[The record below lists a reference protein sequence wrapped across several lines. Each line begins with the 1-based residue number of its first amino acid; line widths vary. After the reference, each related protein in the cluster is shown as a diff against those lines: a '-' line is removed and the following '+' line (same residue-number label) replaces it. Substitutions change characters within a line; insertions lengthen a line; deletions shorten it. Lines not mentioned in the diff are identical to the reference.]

1 MIASYLNLLSE
12 FLSENGLKED
22 AYKVASLAK
31 DYLEKKPTGTLKTAS
46 EPSGLGPPP
55 SDLGPPPSGSDET
68 STEKE
73 TSTSHGRLPTIT
85 FSSVE
90 RNSADK
96 ESVTRLQESL
106 VRAGFPLPRF
116 GVDGK
121 FGEETEASLIRF
133 KRKAKEDG
141 KYTGPID
148 GIASEEVF
156 SLLES
161 YSASEANPVN
171 NMSEPRPQQ
180 SEEVSGI
187 LYLGDSQMVG
197 SLGRA
202 FIANLGRGVR
212 LAKSGTRASYWANNS
227 KLIKA
232 LKTNP
237 SKVIVSLN
245 GNGINGTENLIATLK
260 KYLPENTPLVWSGAP
275 PPLYRKNV
283 KTWAR
288 YLKRRRGFD
297 RAYNKRNANNETV
310 ASMVNSVKNWKFINP
325 YDHIKYPEPITVGGK
340 QYTSGYICGR
350 CDGIHL
356 PRSASEKY
364 VSKISGLL

>member
-31 DYLEKKPTGTLKTAS
+31 DYSEKKPTGTLKTALGPP
-46 EPSGLGPPP
+46 PSGLGPPP
-55 SDLGPPPSGSDET
+55 SVSDET

-73 TSTSHGRLPTIT
+73 TSTSHRRLPTIT

-148 GIASEEVF
+148 GIATEEVF

-227 KLIKA
+227 KLIEA

-275 PPLYRKNV
+275 PPLYRPNV
-283 KTWAR
+283 KTWAG
-288 YLKRRRGFD
+288 YLTTASGFD
-297 RAYNKRNANNETV
+297 KSYNERNANNETV

-325 YDHIKYPEPITVGGK
+325 YDHIKYQEPITVGGK
-340 QYTSGYICGR
+340 QYASGYICER
-350 CDGIHL
+350 CDGVHL

>member
-1 MIASYLNLLSE
+1 MEFIVIASYLNLLSE

-31 DYLEKKPTGTLKTAS
+31 DYSEKKPTGTLKTALGPP
-46 EPSGLGPPP
+46 PSGLGPPP
-55 SDLGPPPSGSDET
+55 SVSDET

-73 TSTSHGRLPTIT
+73 TSTSHRRLPTIT

-148 GIASEEVF
+148 GIATEEVF

-171 NMSEPRPQQ
+171 NM
-180 SEEVSGI
+180 
-187 LYLGDSQMVG
+187 
-197 SLGRA
+197 
-202 FIANLGRGVR
+202 
-212 LAKSGTRASYWANNS
+212 
-227 KLIKA
+227 
-232 LKTNP
+232 
-237 SKVIVSLN
+237 
-245 GNGINGTENLIATLK
+245 
-260 KYLPENTPLVWSGAP
+260 
-275 PPLYRKNV
+275 
-283 KTWAR
+283 
-288 YLKRRRGFD
+288 
-297 RAYNKRNANNETV
+297 
-310 ASMVNSVKNWKFINP
+310 
-325 YDHIKYPEPITVGGK
+325 
-340 QYTSGYICGR
+340 
-350 CDGIHL
+350 
-356 PRSASEKY
+356 
-364 VSKISGLL
+364 